1 MRSKI
6 SQRFIFSLM
15 MLSAVSNIN
24 AQDITITVNASGEKK
39 PISPYIYGRNNSFG
53 DAYNSSNASTVINLF
68 KEAGLKMA
76 RENGGN
82 NATKYNWRKKITSHP
97 DWYNNVYDRNWDGI
111 SQLVEDQAP
120 GTQIMWGFQL
130 LGKVASNKNNNFNDW
145 AYNQSKWWE
154 GCNQNLAG
162 GGVVNSSG
170 GSKASKEGNPALYTE
185 VWPADSTTAILNR
198 WFGQGGLGLKKENFR
213 YWNMD
218 NEPDIW
224 SSTHDDVMPTQISAD
239 EFMTKYFEVAKKARQ
254 LFPGI
259 KLCGPVVT
267 NEWQWYKYGNETLKI
282 NGRYYSW
289 LEYFIKRV
297 ADEEKATGIRLLDV
311 LDIHW
316 YPGESSDAEVVQLHR
331 IFYDKN
337 YIYPGANGVKTIN
350 GGWDTSQT
358 KEYIFNRIESWLN
371 THFGPDHGI
380 GLGMSESG
388 INSSN
393 PNVNAVLYASI
404 LGTFANNGVELYT
417 PWSWKTGMWETL
429 HLFSRYSQP
438 YNIPAAS
445 TNENTLSGYASISAD
460 NDSMTVMIV
469 NRDLTVSKTV
479 KVNLN
484 GFTARNGSHATLQL
498 SALPGSE
505 TFISHTQNNL
515 NKSTVTVNNN
525 SFTITVPKLSTT
537 AVLVT
542 SATTS
547 DQVITYPDNAPI
559 LYPNPASDVVNIRF
573 PTICRSNSQ
582 ARIFTP
588 EGKLIHSEE
597 LPTNG
602 LDQIQLYTNHLT
614 DGLYFLKIDY
624 GETTNYN
631 YFCIKKR

>member
-53 DAYNSSNASTVINLF
+53 DAYGSSNASTAINMF

-162 GGVVNSSG
+162 GGVANSSG
-170 GSKASKEGNPALYTE
+170 GSKASKEGNPALYIE
-185 VWPADSTTAILNR
+185 LWPADSTTAILNR

-331 IFYDKN
+331 I
-337 YIYPGANGVKTIN
+337 
-350 GGWDTSQT
+350 
-358 KEYIFNRIESWLN
+358 L
-371 THFGPDHGI
+371 
-380 GLGMSESG
+380 
-388 INSSN
+388 
-393 PNVNAVLYASI
+393 
-404 LGTFANNGVELYT
+404 
-417 PWSWKTGMWETL
+417 
-429 HLFSRYSQP
+429 
-438 YNIPAAS
+438 
-445 TNENTLSGYASISAD
+445 
-460 NDSMTVMIV
+460 
-469 NRDLTVSKTV
+469 
-479 KVNLN
+479 
-484 GFTARNGSHATLQL
+484 
-498 SALPGSE
+498 
-505 TFISHTQNNL
+505 
-515 NKSTVTVNNN
+515 
-525 SFTITVPKLSTT
+525 
-537 AVLVT
+537 
-542 SATTS
+542 
-547 DQVITYPDNAPI
+547 
-559 LYPNPASDVVNIRF
+559 
-573 PTICRSNSQ
+573 
-582 ARIFTP
+582 
-588 EGKLIHSEE
+588 
-597 LPTNG
+597 
-602 LDQIQLYTNHLT
+602 
-614 DGLYFLKIDY
+614 
-624 GETTNYN
+624 
-631 YFCIKKR
+631 